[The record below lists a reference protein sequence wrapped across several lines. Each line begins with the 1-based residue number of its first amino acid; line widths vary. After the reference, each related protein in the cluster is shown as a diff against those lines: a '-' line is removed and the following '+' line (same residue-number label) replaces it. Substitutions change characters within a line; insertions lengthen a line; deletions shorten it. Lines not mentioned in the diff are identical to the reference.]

1 MDIVLVPGLWLNAST
16 WDAVVPVLTEAGHR
30 CRPLTL
36 PGMESQASDRAGIT
50 LSDHVAAVVE
60 ALDDSADRVLL
71 VGHSAGCGIAHA
83 ALDARP
89 DRVARVVHI
98 GGFPGGDGE
107 PLLSGLPAEN
117 GEVAM
122 PDWASIGEE
131 ANIVDFSPAQLADF
145 YAAAIP
151 VPEGVLTEPVRLSD
165 ARRHDVPV
173 TMVCPEYRADDLRG
187 WVEGG
192 EPSLAELAQI
202 GSVTYVDLPA
212 GHWPQLTRP
221 DDLAR
226 VILDAAA
233 GT

>member
-1 MDIVLVPGLWLNAST
+1 M
-16 WDAVVPVLTEAGHR
+16 
-30 CRPLTL
+30 
-36 PGMESQASDRAGIT
+36 
-50 LSDHVAAVVE
+50 
-60 ALDDSADRVLL
+60 
-71 VGHSAGCGIAHA
+71 
-83 ALDARP
+83 
-89 DRVARVVHI
+89 
-98 GGFPGGDGE
+98 
-107 PLLSGLPAEN
+107 
-117 GEVAM
+117 
-122 PDWASIGEE
+122 
-131 ANIVDFSPAQLADF
+131 
-145 YAAAIP
+145 
-151 VPEGVLTEPVRLSD
+151 RLSD